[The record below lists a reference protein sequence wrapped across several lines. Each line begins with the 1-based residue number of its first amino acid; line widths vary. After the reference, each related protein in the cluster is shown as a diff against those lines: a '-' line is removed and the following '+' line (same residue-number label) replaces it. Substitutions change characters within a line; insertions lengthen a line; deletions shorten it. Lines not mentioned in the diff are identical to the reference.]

1 MKQRLQDDLTA
12 AIRAR
17 DELRSA
23 TIRLALSAIKTEEV
37 AGKAVRE
44 LSEAEIITVLSK
56 EAKKR
61 KEAADVYRSAGA
73 EDRAVAEEAELAVL
87 AEYLPLALTGA
98 EVERI
103 VKDAVAQAASAGLTG
118 MQAMGAVMKIVQP
131 QTLGRA
137 DGAEVAAMVKQ
148 LLT

>member
-37 AGKAVRE
+37 AGKSARE
-44 LSEAEIITVLSK
+44 LSADEIITVLSK

-73 EDRAVAEEAELAVL
+73 EDRANNEEAELAVL
-87 AEYLPLALTGA
+87 AEYLPLALTSEEI
-98 EVERI
+98 EVI

-118 MQAMGAVMKIVQP
+118 MKAMGAVMKVVQP
-131 QTLGRA
+131 KTLGRA
-137 DGAEVAAMVKQ
+137 DGAEVAALVKQ